1 MNEVQNN
8 FSKQGSISSTF
19 YKQLS
24 RPQIPNVPKK
34 RFTILLSLLALSIS
48 AHEKA
53 AQRTLAKLTP
63 DPFFQLFLMTTIG

>member
-1 MNEVQNN
+1 MNEVQNT
-8 FSKQGSISSTF
+8 FSKQGSSLF
-19 YKQLS
+19 YEQLS
-24 RPQIPNVPKK
+24 HQQILNTQK
-34 RFTILLSLLALSIS
+34 RITILLSLLAPSIS